1 LESEEH
7 AWKVARYERLAI
19 SLSGPFREG
28 RMTGARTMENGEP
41 LALRA
46 RKQRRAR
53 LLAMDVASR
62 IFRERGFDQTTLEEI
77 ADEAE
82 MSVSSLVRYFGSKER
97 LALAHHLDH
106 LESCR
111 QHLANDSKPVVERW
125 REFIVDQ
132 ASSLRSFDSYNEE
145 RNLIVSVPGL
155 LRLLSRIQLDQQ
167 DDLARA
173 FAAEAGVDPDE
184 DLYGRLLAALLV
196 AGNEAVYI
204 QWLRSGGQGDLAQMC
219 LAVVDFVAMRLGT
232 RAETAAQIPSLF
244 PTKPAVAQRKSKGR
258 HA

>member
-1 LESEEH
+1 
-7 AWKVARYERLAI
+7 
-19 SLSGPFREG
+19 
-28 RMTGARTMENGEP
+28 MTGGSTAPGGEL

-53 LLAMDVASR
+53 LLAMEVASR
-62 IFRERGFDQTTLEEI
+62 IFRERGFEQATLEEI
-77 ADEAE
+77 ADKAE
-82 MSVSSLVRYFGSKER
+82 MSVSSLLRYFGSKER

-111 QHLANDSKPVVERW
+111 RHLADGSKPVVQRW

-145 RNLIVSVPGL
+145 RRLIVSVPGL

-167 DDLARA
+167 DDLATA
-173 FAAEAGVDPDE
+173 FAVEAGVEPDA

-204 QWLRSGGQGDLAQMC
+204 QWLRSGGQGDLAEMC
-219 LAVVDFVAMRLGT
+219 LAVVDFVAMRFGS
-232 RAETAAQIPSLF
+232 RADTEAQVPSLF
-244 PTKPAVAQRKSKGR
+244 RARATARRGAGSRRSSSTR
-258 HA
+258 NR

>member
-1 LESEEH
+1 M
-7 AWKVARYERLAI
+7 K
-19 SLSGPFREG
+19 RE
-28 RMTGARTMENGEP
+28 MTTEDGKP

-53 LLAMDVASR
+53 QQAMEVASR

-82 MSVSSLVRYFGSKER
+82 MSVSSLLRYFGSKER
-97 LALAHHLDH
+97 LALAHHIDH

-111 QHLANDSKPVVERW
+111 LHLADDSKSVVERW

-132 ASSLRSFDSYNEE
+132 AASLRSFDSYNEE
-145 RNLIVSVPGL
+145 RQLIVSVPGL
-155 LRLLSRIQLDQQ
+155 LRALSRIQLDQQ

-173 FAAEAGVDPDE
+173 FAEEAGVDPED

-204 QWLRSGGQGDLAQMC
+204 QWLRSGGQGDLAELC
-219 LAVVDFVAMRLGT
+219 LAVVDFVAMRLGS
-232 RAETAAQIPSLF
+232 RADTEAQVPSLF
-244 PTKPAVAQRKSKGR
+244 RTKSPAPKKRAQGGR
-258 HA
+258 SPSGRTG